1 MRPFWK
7 PTVLCLAAS
16 LYAQEAISL
25 SGQVVD
31 RQGRALPSIEVL
43 LVGQNLADTTDTE
56 GRYAIERSATL
67 PEDPQ
72 ASTVRPTGLF
82 PASPSAHRLFNA
94 HGRAQ
99 NALRP
104 YALPHQAYYAQTTAT
119 APQSTGSALRLASA
133 GQDQLQFSQN
143 GNLLA
148 VQPVMALSAVM
159 GVTTVN
165 PVTTFVDERD
175 GREYRYIESAGQYWM
190 AQNLNYGYKVAA
202 SNTMASDNFTEKYCV
217 GDDTLNCN
225 LWGGLYKWAE
235 AMALPSSCNK
245 YDCAGKI
252 TPTGHQ
258 GICPDGWTIPTPA
271 DWSAL
276 IASGNGDAATMAPL
290 LKNDT
295 GWAQS
300 LNGTNDLSFNALPT
314 GSRNSK
320 AQFVNQ
326 GTHAY
331 WWSATQYDVENAT
344 VQYIWGSRDGLYES
358 TSLKGDNGF
367 GVRCKF
373 GEFKPDGK
381 VIWEK
386 WYGTYSISEIPTN
399 SATDETG
406 FWNSFEA
413 PSDVG
418 DNYALRARAFLYPP
432 QDGYYTFW
440 IASDNQSELYLSSS
454 DEPLLAT
461 KIASVSSA
469 TAKKQWNKYVT
480 QKSNAF
486 FLRKV
491 KRYYIEAKMVEG
503 IKNDNLAVGWSKPG
517 EPTIQPSEVIPVTAL
532 NSFQ

>member
-56 GRYAIERSATL
+56 GRYAIERSAAL

-82 PASPSAHRLFNA
+82 PAPQSVHRLFNA

-99 NALRP
+99 NTPRP
-104 YALPHQAYYAQTTAT
+104 YALPHQAYFVQSAPT
-119 APQSTGSALRLASA
+119 APQSTENALRLASA

-245 YDCAGKI
+245 YDCASKI

-276 IASGNGDAATMAPL
+276 VASGNGDAATMAPL

-344 VQYIWGSRDGLYES
+344 VQYIWGSKDGLYES

-367 GVRCKF
+367 GVRCKRLSLPQPN
-373 GEFKPDGK
+373 GQLT
-381 VIWEK
+381 WEK
-386 WYGTYSISEIPTN
+386 WNGNYAITSFPFSTN
-399 SATDETG
+399 PNSSG
-406 FWNSFEA
+406 QVNSFEA
-413 PSDVG
+413 PMNTGS
-418 DNYALRARAFLYPP
+418 NYAFRIYGYIYPP
-432 QDGYYTFW
+432 ITGYYIFW
-440 IASDNQSELYLSSS
+440 IAADDSGELYMSNSNVLTTLSK
-454 DEPLLAT
+454 EAYT
-461 KIASVSSA
+461 
-469 TAKKQWNKYVT
+469 TQYTNYRQWDKNISQKSRAIFLNRFNKY
-480 QKSNAF
+480 A
-486 FLRKV
+486 
-491 KRYYIEAKMVEG
+491 IEARLIESVG
-503 IKNDNLAVGWSKPG
+503 SDHLSIGWSKPG
-517 EPTIQPSEVIPVTAL
+517 ENTAYPQEVIGVQYI
-532 NSFQ
+532 SSE